1 MGSRGSTPKVQPYT
15 PPPQANDPA
24 LEAQLEKEKLLAR
37 KRKGRQSTILSD
49 QSNDGSNAEKNF
61 IRKLKLN
68 GG

>member
-49 QSNDGSNAEKNF
+49 QSNDGSNDMQK
-61 IRKLKLN
+61 KTLL
-68 GG
+68 GS

>member
-15 PPPQANDPA
+15 PPPPQANDPA

-49 QSNDGSNAEKNF
+49 QTGSSEDTQK
-61 IRKLKLN
+61 KTLL
-68 GG
+68 GS

>member
-24 LEAQLEKEKLLAR
+24 LEAQMEKEKLLAR

-49 QSNDGSNAEKNF
+49 QSNDGSNDMQK
-61 IRKLKLN
+61 KTLL
-68 GG
+68 GS

>member
-49 QSNDGSNAEKNF
+49 QSGGSNDMQK
-61 IRKLKLN
+61 KTLL
-68 GG
+68 GS

>member
-37 KRKGRQSTILSD
+37 KRKGRRSTILSD
-49 QSNDGSNAEKNF
+49 QSNDGSNDMQK
-61 IRKLKLN
+61 KTLL
-68 GG
+68 GS

>member
-15 PPPQANDPA
+15 PPPPPQANDPA

-49 QSNDGSNAEKNF
+49 QSGGSDDMQK
-61 IRKLKLN
+61 KTLL
-68 GG
+68 GS

>member
-15 PPPQANDPA
+15 PPPPQANDPA

-49 QSNDGSNAEKNF
+49 QSNDGSNDMQK
-61 IRKLKLN
+61 KTLL
-68 GG
+68 GS